1 MKGLRNSTWPTA
13 ARPSLL
19 ACVLAIKHERGLH
32 AHDTVMAAYDQAVA
46 MSEVKHVKTYVPP
59 APAPVE
65 LVRSLSIT
73 SVDNVEDD
81 IEHDADDPI
90 EVTYGISQPV
100 RVAGEEVEGEQE
112 SEIDE
117 EDSELNP
124 EESEAA

>member
-13 ARPSLL
+13 SRPSLL
-19 ACVLAIKHERGLH
+19 ACTLAMRHERGLH
-32 AHDTVMAAYDQAVA
+32 VPDTVMAAYEQAVA
-46 MSEVKHVKTYVPP
+46 MSELKHVKTYVPP

-65 LVRSLSIT
+65 PVRTLLVTSI
-73 SVDNVEDD
+73 DNVEDD
-81 IEHDADDPI
+81 SERDADDPV
-90 EVTYGISQPV
+90 EVTYGVSQPV
-100 RVAGEEVEGEQE
+100 RVAGEDVEDERG